1 MHRSWPIW
9 ITFAICLLVV
19 LAAMGWISWT
29 AMRLD
34 RLEVEA
40 RLQTAR
46 EEKVRLALW
55 RMDTA
60 LAPLVAQESARPYF
74 AYKSF
79 FPMDRAFGNMFNER
93 MGGEA
98 LIPSPLLSAQVPQ
111 ILVHFQFEPDGSL
124 TSPQMPPERNWELA
138 VPRLVSDESVQKSA
152 EYLTQVKQFLTRNKL
167 LALLPEHAPTNV
179 EMVMAPV
186 NPLAQSPAQR
196 QANRQ
201 QREDLQKSRGQSDVE
216 YQQRGQAVLNSANAM
231 VQNQKAVQANTE
243 PPPRNSGNKESSDA
257 ASTTPGTMPSTD
269 LSGVLMTPLWIDGRL
284 ILARRIS
291 AGGRE
296 YIQGCLLDWPAIRTS
311 LLEAIADLL
320 SAADLVPVV
329 DMPINEGGRLLAAL
343 PVRLIPGP
351 LSGENDGAI
360 SPILLSLTAAWACML
375 LAAAAVAGLL
385 GGVIRLSQRRA
396 TFVSA
401 VTHELRTPLTTF
413 QMYAEMLAEGMVV
426 DENKRRE
433 YLNTLRAESIRLTH
447 MVENVLAYARLERGR
462 MDHRLESI
470 GLEDLLSAFK
480 DRLTG
485 RAEQMGMN
493 LCLEMPVEIC
503 VATVR
508 ANVAAVEQILFNL
521 VDNACK
527 YASSAVDKRIDLLC
541 RVEDGMA
548 LLSVRDHGPG
558 LSPAACRRLFRPFSK
573 SAQEAAHSA
582 PGIGLGLALSR
593 RLARDMGG
601 DLLYD
606 HHIAD
611 GACFILKLPIKS
623 LSSL

>member
-1 MHRSWPIW
+1 MVRSWPIW

-79 FPMDRAFGNMFNER
+79 FPVDRAFGNMFNER

-98 LIPSPLLSAQVPQ
+98 LIPSPLLSVQVPQ

-124 TSPQMPPERNWELA
+124 SSPQVPPRRNWELA
-138 VPRLVSDESVQKSA
+138 VPRLVTDQSVQKSA
-152 EYLTQVKQFLTRNKL
+152 EYLAQIKQFLNRNKL
-167 LALLPEHAPTNV
+167 LALLPEHPPTNI
-179 EMVMAPV
+179 EMVMSPV

-196 QANRQ
+196 QASRQ

-216 YQQRGQAVLNSANAM
+216 YQQRGQAVLNSANTM
-231 VQNQKAVQANTE
+231 VQNQKMAQPNAE
-243 PPPRNSGNKESSDA
+243 ALPINSGKQDSSDA
-257 ASTTPGTMPSTD
+257 ESPKPETMPSTD
-269 LSGVLMTPLWIDGRL
+269 LSGVLMTPLWIDGQL
-284 ILARRIS
+284 ILARRTS
-291 AGGRE
+291 AGGQE
-296 YIQGCLLDWPAIRTS
+296 YIQGCLLDWLAIRTS
-311 LLEAIADLL
+311 LLESIADLL
-320 SAADLVPVV
+320 PAADLVPVV
-329 DMPINEGGRLLAAL
+329 DMTDTEGGRLLAAL
-343 PVRLIPGP
+343 PVRLVPGP

-360 SPILLSLTAAWACML
+360 SPILISLTAAWACML

-413 QMYAEMLAEGMVV
+413 QMYAEMLAEGMVA
-426 DENKRRE
+426 DEQKRRE

-462 MDHRLESI
+462 TDRRLESI

-480 DRLTG
+480 DRLAG
-485 RAEQMGMN
+485 RAEQAGMK
-493 LCLEMPVEIC
+493 LCLDMPAEI
-503 VATVR
+503 AAETVR

-541 RVEDGMA
+541 RVAYGMA
-548 LLSVRDHGPG
+548 LLSVQDHGPG
-558 LSPAACRRLFRPFSK
+558 LSPAACRHLFRPFSK

-601 DLLYD
+601 DLICD
-606 HHIAD
+606 THAPD
-611 GACFILKLPIKS
+611 GACFVLKLPLK
-623 LSSL
+623 

>member
-1 MHRSWPIW
+1 MVRSWPIW
-9 ITFAICLLVV
+9 ITFAICLLVL

-34 RLEVEA
+34 RLEVES
-40 RLQTAR
+40 RLQTDQ

-98 LIPSPLLSAQVPQ
+98 LIPSPLLSVQVPL

-124 TSPQMPPERNWELA
+124 TSPQVPPERNWKLA
-138 VPRLVSDESVQKSA
+138 VPRLVSDESIQKSA
-152 EYLTQVKQFLTRNKL
+152 EYLAQIKLFLNRDKL
-167 LALLPEHAPTNV
+167 LTLLPEHPPTNV
-179 EMVMAPV
+179 EMVMSPV

-196 QANRQ
+196 QASRQ

-216 YQQRGQAVLNSANAM
+216 YQQRGQAVLNSANTM
-231 VQNQKAVQANTE
+231 VQSQQMAQPNTE
-243 PPPRNSGNKESSDA
+243 PLPINSEKKESIDA
-257 ASTTPGTMPSTD
+257 ASPSTPGTMPTTD

-320 SAADLVPVV
+320 PAADLVPVV
-329 DMPINEGGRLLAAL
+329 QMSTNEGGRLLAAL
-343 PVRLIPGP
+343 PVRLVPGP
-351 LSGENDGAI
+351 LFGENDGAI
-360 SPILLSLTAAWACML
+360 SPILISLTAAWACML

-426 DENKRRE
+426 DEQKRRE

-447 MVENVLAYARLERGR
+447 LVENVLAYARLERGR
-462 MDHRLESI
+462 TDRRLESV
-470 GLEDLLSAFK
+470 GLEDLLQVFQ
-480 DRLTG
+480 DRLAG
-485 RAEQMGMN
+485 RAEQVGMK
-493 LCLEMPVEIC
+493 LC
-503 VATVR
+503 VAMPAEVSAETVR
-508 ANVAAVEQILFNL
+508 ANISAVEQILFNL

-527 YASSAVDKRIDLLC
+527 YASSADDKRIDLEC
-541 RVEDGMA
+541 HVDDGMA
-548 LLSVRDHGPG
+548 ILSVRDHGPG
-558 LSPAACRRLFRPFSK
+558 LSPGARRRLFRSFSK

-606 HHIAD
+606 YHIAD
-611 GACFILKLPIKS
+611 GACFVLKLPLNPI
-623 LSSL
+623 